1 MATRGVMQRQLF
13 TLLYNRITLNYV
25 TRNTSFSNCEKTV
38 LLNSRWRHFRSCVPN
53 DRSNISAHV
62 LSERGLHFSAINNG
76 LDEFFQKGED
86 LIEEAEKTGWY
97 KWILLHDHGCV
108 LLGRAWQ
115 ARELRNKSSEDLHKL
130 WYVKLLE
137 YCTNQYNYSSVKMLQ

>member
-13 TLLYNRITLNYV
+13 TLLYNRLTLNCV

-38 LLNSRWRHFRSCVPN
+38 LLNSKWRHFRSCVPN

-62 LSERGLHFSAINNG
+62 LSGRGLHFSAINNG

-97 KWILLHDHGCV
+97 KWILLHNH
-108 LLGRAWQ
+108 
-115 ARELRNKSSEDLHKL
+115 
-130 WYVKLLE
+130 
-137 YCTNQYNYSSVKMLQ
+137 